1 MSMLSRY
8 VTRTVLGAMLIVL
21 GLITTI
27 DLIFTLADELG
38 STNQFYTAANAFA
51 YVMKTLPTSVYELL
65 PYIALGGAIIGLGV
79 LASSQELLIMQAAGV
94 KTHTLIGWVM
104 IPVLGV
110 MLFGLVLGEWV
121 APTLQQQAQSDRAM
135 TMSGGQAISSDEGE
149 WRKIGDQFIH
159 INAIAPGGRELFGI
173 TIFSLNVERRVAS
186 SRFAQRG
193 EYVDTD
199 GQSYWRLY
207 DVQQTVFGDTQLQG
221 SRQPEYRWDVD
232 MSPELLSVLLVRP
245 DRQSISGL
253 FQFARY
259 FDSEGLDSSSYYLA
273 FWKKLMQPLA
283 TLSLVLLAV
292 SFVFGPL
299 REATMGH
306 RVFVAIAISLVFTI
320 VQRTIEPVT
329 LLYGISPFLA
339 ALLPVLLCVSIGVV
353 LLRRV

>member
-110 MLFGLVLGEWV
+110 MLSGLVLGEWV

-159 INAIAPGGRELFGI
+159 INAIAPGGRC
-173 TIFSLNVERRVAS
+173 
-186 SRFAQRG
+186 
-193 EYVDTD
+193 
-199 GQSYWRLY
+199 
-207 DVQQTVFGDTQLQG
+207 
-221 SRQPEYRWDVD
+221 
-232 MSPELLSVLLVRP
+232 LV
-245 DRQSISGL
+245 
-253 FQFARY
+253 
-259 FDSEGLDSSSYYLA
+259 
-273 FWKKLMQPLA
+273 
-283 TLSLVLLAV
+283 
-292 SFVFGPL
+292 
-299 REATMGH
+299 
-306 RVFVAIAISLVFTI
+306 
-320 VQRTIEPVT
+320 
-329 LLYGISPFLA
+329 SPFF
-339 ALLPVLLCVSIGVV
+339 P
-353 LLRRV
+353 